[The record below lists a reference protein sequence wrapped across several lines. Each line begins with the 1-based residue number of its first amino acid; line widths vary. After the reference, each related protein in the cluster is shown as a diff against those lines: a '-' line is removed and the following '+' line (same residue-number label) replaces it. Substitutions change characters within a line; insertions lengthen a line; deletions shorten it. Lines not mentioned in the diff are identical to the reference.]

1 MVSHIPSNKKPIIQ
15 LMATMLLSSISLP
28 VITYGQADNLPA
40 TSAEVRQE
48 IEEKLAAQ
56 PDDPLA
62 NYLYG
67 FWQLAELAESDEF
80 QAMMVSMGMPSSF
93 HDLTVFDEEIPSSE
107 NAETNQQFQPSELR
121 AYCVDKLLPVLDA
134 LGNRLATLGEDQTIQ
149 LSNEY
154 YGLENDII
162 IDCVDSLVLRSLVK
176 AYTFLIR
183 IQLAYNW
190 ELQVSSLVKLDNNG
204 LGSAE
209 SLRDVAS
216 NFGAVY
222 DTALLAQAGEDLKS
236 AINFY
241 QEASPLLRSSTR
253 KVGLIVLDANDFE
266 EEVEFFDQLYK
277 VKSTLDGGQAWGTSD
292 PVTVNLQP
300 FFEGKVDFSL
310 LLPDSVG
317 NQFVNT
323 IPDPTFGGI
332 LPNMT
337 AQELLSHGLSSGIV
351 TDNLWSG
358 AKALEPY
365 NWWAQSAGDAGAV
378 AAAGAAAEAA
388 ALAAG
393 DTAAEAAAAGAA
405 AGAVQ
410 AAIDAAA
417 AGNWW
422 ISHWFGMFWRQNPA
436 NWWDYEAGVFPSDWL
451 YHQWLGWV
459 YPISTTPKNIWFW
472 QQNTGHW
479 IWTSSRFFPVLFY
492 LTEGGWFYISGTDG
506 SYYLWDGSKWIAKE
520 G

>member
-1 MVSHIPSNKKPIIQ
+1 MVSHMPPNKKPIIQ

-28 VITYGQADNLPA
+28 VITCGQADNLPS
-40 TSAEVRQE
+40 TSAGARQE

-93 HDLTVFDEEIPSSE
+93 HDLTVFDEEIPSNE
-107 NAETNQQFQPSELR
+107 NAEINQQFQPSELR
-121 AYCVDKLLPVLDA
+121 AYCVDNLLPVLDA
-134 LGNRLATLGEDQTIQ
+134 LVNRLATLGEGQTIQ
-149 LSNEY
+149 FSNEY
-154 YGLENDII
+154 YDLENDII
-162 IDCVDSLVLRSLVK
+162 IDYVDSLVLRAMVK
-176 AYTFLIR
+176 AYTFLVR
-183 IQLAYNW
+183 MQLAYNW
-190 ELQVSSLVKLDNNG
+190 ELQVSSLVELDNNG

-216 NFGAVY
+216 DLGVVY
-222 DTALLAQAGEDLKS
+222 DTALLAQAGEDLKD
-236 AINFY
+236 AINHY
-241 QEASPLLRSSTR
+241 QKASPLLRSSTR
-253 KVGLIVLDANDFE
+253 KVGLFVLEANDFE
-266 EEVEFFDQLYK
+266 EEVEFSDQLYK
-277 VKSTLDGGQAWGTSD
+277 VKNTLDGNQTWGISD
-292 PVTVNLQP
+292 PVTINLAP
-300 FFEGKVDFSL
+300 FFQGKVDFSL

-337 AQELLSHGLSSGIV
+337 AQELLSHGLSSGII
-351 TDNLWSG
+351 TDNLWAG

-365 NWWAQSAGDAGAV
+365 NWWVQS
-378 AAAGAAAEAA
+378 
-388 ALAAG
+388 
-393 DTAAEAAAAGAA
+393 
-405 AGAVQ
+405 
-410 AAIDAAA
+410 

-436 NWWDYEAGVFPSDWL
+436 NWWDYEAGVFPRDWL

-479 IWTSSRFFPVLFY
+479 VWTSSSFFPVLFD

-506 SYYLWDGSKWIAKE
+506 SYYLWDGSKWVAKQ